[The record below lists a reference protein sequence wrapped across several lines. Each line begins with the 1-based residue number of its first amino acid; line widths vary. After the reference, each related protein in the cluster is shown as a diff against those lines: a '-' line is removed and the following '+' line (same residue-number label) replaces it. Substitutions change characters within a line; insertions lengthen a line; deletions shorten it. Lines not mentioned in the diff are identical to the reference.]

1 MEKIYNWENKSI
13 VIAED
18 LDMNFRLLE
27 LTLKKTKI
35 NILRA
40 KNGKE
45 AVNFVH
51 EKLNGTKQIDAILMD
66 IQMPEMSGL
75 EATISIKK
83 IFPQLPIIA
92 QTAYALS
99 DEKEK
104 SYEAGCDDYISK
116 PINRLELLSKLEKYL
131 KE

>member
-104 SYEAGCDDYISK
+104 SFEAGCDDYISK

>member
-75 EATISIKK
+75 EATITIKK

>member
-75 EATISIKK
+75 EATITIKK

-104 SYEAGCDDYISK
+104 SFEAGCDDYISK